1 MAQPQKASSTF
12 RQLFIKPKRKL
23 RSQILI
29 ETLTGR
35 AEVPLIYRK
44 DLQQRLEVNKPR
56 KLNMTLDQHWTE
68 IWPTAATFKHSVVPL
83 PIRMGFRRHPQRKAP
98 PAAEANLELMK
109 IPNFLH
115 LTPPHIA
122 QHCNAI
128 KRFCTPFPE
137 ELASIHDDQDPPVRM
152 DKNQRS
158 RLKEMREK
166 GIEMNSI
173 IRNYLPLSVQYSDF
187 VHQGTSLKD
196 VRSRVVTISLNIEA
210 LKLDEHATDKLRRIA
225 AKYMSHDEN
234 VITIV
239 CERCP
244 TRKQNRDYADYLLTA
259 LFFESQRFELWE
271 RRSRKDERRNH
282 FKGSGAE
289 KNLEQ
294 RFKAAAPPPAEQM
307 DAFIKK
313 WDEYR
318 NNKETPESTRKY
330 EEAVRDL
337 LGIKKIV
344 AEPEE
349 ESGDELSF

>member
-1 MAQPQKASSTF
+1 MAQPQKAASTF

-56 KLNMTLDQHWTE
+56 KLSMTLDQHWPD

-83 PIRMGFRRHPQRKAP
+83 PIRMGYRRHPIRKAP

-128 KRFCTPFPE
+128 KRFCTPFPK
-137 ELASIHDDQDPPVRM
+137 ELTTIHVNQD
-152 DKNQRS
+152 S
-158 RLKEMREK
+158 
-166 GIEMNSI
+166 
-173 IRNYLPLSVQYSDF
+173 NYLPLSVKYSDF

-196 VRSRVVTISLNIEA
+196 IRSRVVTISLNIGA
-210 LKLDEHATDKLRRIA
+210 LKLDEHAKDKLRRIA
-225 AKYMSHDEN
+225 ARYMSQDEN
-234 VITIV
+234 VLTIV
-239 CERCP
+239 CDRCP

-259 LFFESQRFELWE
+259 LFFESQRLEPWE

-282 FKGSGAE
+282 FKGSGTE

-294 RFKAAAPPPAEQM
+294 RFKAVAPPPTEQM
-307 DAFIKK
+307 QTFIKK

-318 NNKETPESTRKY
+318 NNKETPKSTRQY
-330 EEAVRDL
+330 EEAVREL

-349 ESGDELSF
+349 EPGDELFL